1 MICVLRK
8 KIWPKYFDEVASG
21 RKSFELRL
29 NDFEINEG
37 DTLVLREW
45 NPETKEYT
53 GRTIEKQVGFVGNWT
68 LNDLTKFW
76 PKKTIEEKG
85 LKIISLKD

>member
-1 MICVLRK
+1 MRVEK
-8 KIWPKYFDEVASG
+8 KIWPKYFEEISGGSKTFEV
-21 RKSFELRL
+21 RL
-29 NDFEINEG
+29 NDFEIAEG

-45 NPETKEYT
+45 SPETKEYT

-68 LNDLTKFW
+68 LGDLTKFW
-76 PKKTIEEKG
+76 PREDIEERG

>member
-1 MICVLRK
+1 MRIEKKAWPELFEQVLGGSK
-8 KIWPKYFDEVASG
+8 TFD
-21 RKSFELRL
+21 LRL
-29 NDFEINEG
+29 NDFEIAEG
-37 DTLVLREW
+37 DTLVLQEW

-53 GRTIEKQVGFVGNWT
+53 GRAVEKKVGFVGNWT

-76 PKKTIEEKG
+76 PREDIEEKG